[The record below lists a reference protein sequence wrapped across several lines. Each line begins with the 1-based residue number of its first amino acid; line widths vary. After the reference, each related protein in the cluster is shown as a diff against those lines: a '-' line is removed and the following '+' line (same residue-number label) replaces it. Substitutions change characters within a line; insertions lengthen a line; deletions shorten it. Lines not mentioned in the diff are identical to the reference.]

1 MCTSMVK
8 DHPGLPDGMKID
20 RSGNL
25 FAAGPGG
32 IHVYAPDG
40 KRLGRIDTG
49 QRTANCNWGEDGSTL
64 YITADSYL
72 CRIRTKTKGNGW

>member
-1 MCTSMVK
+1 
-8 DHPGLPDGMKID
+8 MKID

-32 IHVYAPDG
+32 IHVYAADG

-49 QRTANCNWGEDGSTL
+49 QKTANCNWGPSLNGDGSTL

-72 CRIRTKTKGNGW
+72 CRIQTMTKGNGW